1 MKIQTKFA
9 LFLLAAAISLP
20 AALAQAPDQAPGPDT
35 PAGPAMRQP
44 MPFGGWHMR
53 GVQGPREGRRDRG
66 RGMGMGMGMG
76 MYGRG
81 GQDFMLG
88 RIIHDPAVRE
98 RLGIT
103 AEQTTKIEQETSAF
117 RKTQIR
123 NRADVEI
130 KGVELRDLLAAD
142 QPNRA
147 AIDKKLEEIS
157 AARLTQQKA
166 AVGFYLTIRN
176 VLTPDQRQKLQEMR
190 WGSGAPGPRRGRSR
204 GPGNPPTPPARP
216 APPAPPGQN

>member
-1 MKIQTKFA
+1 MRISPKIASVF
-9 LFLLAAAISLP
+9 LAAAISLP
-20 AALAQAPDQAPGPDT
+20 TALAQAPDQAPAPDQ
-35 PAGPAMRQP
+35 PSPPAMRQP
-44 MPFGGWHMR
+44 MPFSGRHAR
-53 GVQGPREGRRDRG
+53 GFHGPQEGRRDRG

-81 GQDFMLG
+81 GRDFMLG
-88 RIIHDPAVRE
+88 RIIHDPAVRQ

-103 AEQTTKIEQETSAF
+103 AEQTAKIEQEASAF

-123 NRADVEI
+123 HRADVQI
-130 KGVELRDLLAAD
+130 KRVEMRDLLSAD
-142 QPNRA
+142 QPDRA

-157 AARLTQQKA
+157 ALRLAQQKA

-190 WGSGAPGPRRGRSR
+190 WGPGTPGPRRGRSR
-204 GPGNPPTPPARP
+204 GPVKPP
-216 APPAPPGQN
+216 APPAPPSQE

>member
-1 MKIQTKFA
+1 MQISPKIA
-9 LFLLAAAISLP
+9 LVLLAAAISLP
-20 AALAQAPDQAPGPDT
+20 PALAQAPDQGPGPDE
-35 PAGPAMRQP
+35 PSGPAMRQP
-44 MPFGGWHMR
+44 MPGGGWHAR
-53 GVQGPREGRRDRG
+53 GGQGPGGNRWDRG
-66 RGMGMGMGMG
+66 RGMGMG

-81 GQDFMLG
+81 GRDFMLG

-103 AEQTTKIEQETSAF
+103 AEQTTKIEQESSAF

-130 KGVELRDLLAAD
+130 KRVELRDLFSAD
-142 QPNRA
+142 QPDRA

-157 AARLTQQKA
+157 AARLAQQKA

-176 VLTPDQRQKLQEMR
+176 VLTPEQRQKLQEMR
-190 WGSGAPGPRRGRSR
+190 WGRGTPGPRGGRSR
-204 GPGNPPTPPARP
+204 GWQKPP
-216 APPAPPGQN
+216 APPAPPAPQSEN